1 MKEGGLGCNLEVI
14 ATKPKASKDC
24 IVMSNDEA
32 DINNADVDGVLVEEG
47 VLVLNPKGKISSDR
61 ILQIRKRMATPM
73 TSPVCFGKLE
83 SMANQE
89 VKNGRFGTEKAT
101 EEAQK
106 EFY

>member
-1 MKEGGLGCNLEVI
+1 MKEGGLGCNLEVF

-24 IVMSNDEA
+24 IVMSTDEA
-32 DINNADVDGVLVEEG
+32 DLNNPDVDGVIVQEG
-47 VLVLNPKGKISSDR
+47 VLVINNASKISSDR

-73 TSPVCFGKLE
+73 TSPVCFGMLE
-83 SMANQE
+83 TMANQE

-106 EFY
+106 DFY